1 MASAVASARK
11 FLAASCGVTP
21 MEFGIIVAAIGAAI
35 ALGSAVIGP
44 ALSSSSELIAEA
56 MSLGGKG
63 P

>member
-1 MASAVASARK
+1 MATVAASARK
-11 FLAASCGVTP
+11 FLAARSGVTP
-21 MEFGIIVAAIGAAI
+21 MEFGIIAAAIGAAI

-56 MSLGGKG
+56 MSLGDKD